1 MPEVTHSEPI
11 RKVCVIGAGTMGAGI
26 AAQVANAGVPVLL
39 LDIVR
44 DPANRN
50 AVAQG
55 ALDRLAKAE
64 PAAFMSKRAAKLVEV
79 GNIEDD
85 LPRVAECDWVIEAI
99 VERLDLKHALYEEL
113 EGVRRPGTAVSSNTS
128 TIPLEQLIAGRG
140 EGFARDFL
148 ITHFFNPP
156 RYMRLLEVVAGPA
169 SDAALVARVSDF
181 ADRALGKT
189 VVRAKDTPGFLANRV
204 GTFWIQ
210 QAINAAID
218 LGLSVEEA
226 DAVVGKPM
234 GVPKTGVFGLV
245 DLVGIDLMPHLKASL
260 TATLPEDDAYRAIAI
275 DHPLIMK
282 MIADGYTGRKGKGG
296 FYRLNREAGKRKE
309 AIDLA
314 TGEYRAAAKPPSLP
328 GAVFKDLKALVG
340 LPGKLGAYAWAV
352 LAPTLSYAASL
363 VPSASDDIV
372 AIDVAMKLGY
382 NWKSGPFELIDKLG
396 TAVFAERLKAEGKPV
411 PAIVELAAGRPF
423 YRVEAGKRQA
433 LGLDGE
439 YHDVARAAGVVLL
452 EDIKLAAKPLL
463 KTASAALWDVGDG
476 VAALEF
482 TGKMNALDAE
492 VMKLIGQAIPLVAE
506 KFKGLV
512 IYNEGSHFSAGANLG
527 LALFAMNIAA
537 WGEIEK
543 LVAGGQQAMKALK
556 YAPFPVV
563 GAPSGMA
570 LGGGCEVLLHCDAI
584 QAHAESYIG
593 LVECGVGLVPGWGGN
608 GELLDRWRH
617 NPALPKGPMPAVAKV
632 FETVSTATVSKSAA
646 QAIELGFLRPTDQ
659 VTMNRDRLLADAKA
673 RVLALAEGYQPPEPP
688 MFRLPGSGG
697 KAALDMAVQGF
708 RARGMA
714 TPHDEVV
721 SGALAR
727 ILTGGDADLIDTV
740 TEDELLAA
748 ERREFTSL
756 VRNPATQARI
766 EHMLKTG
773 KPLRN

>member
-1 MPEVTHSEPI
+1 MPDSI
-11 RKVCVIGAGTMGAGI
+11 KKVCVIGAGTMGAGI

-55 ALDRLAKAE
+55 ALERLGKAE
-64 PAAFMSKRAAKLVEV
+64 PAAFMSKRAAKLVEA

-85 LPRVAECDWVIEAI
+85 LARVAECDWVIEAI
-99 VERLDLKHALYEEL
+99 VERLDLKHALYEKL

-128 TIPLEQLIAGRG
+128 TIPLEQLVAGRS

-169 SDAALVARVSDF
+169 SDAALVAKVSNF

-189 VVRAKDTPGFLANRV
+189 VVRAKDTPGFIANRV

-218 LGLSVEEA
+218 LGLTVEEA

-260 TATLPEDDAYRAIAI
+260 TATLPEGDAYRAIAV
-275 DHPLIMK
+275 DHPLITK

-296 FYRLNREAGKRKE
+296 FYRVNREAGKRKE
-309 AIDLA
+309 AIDLVS
-314 TGEYRAAAKPPSLP
+314 GEYRPAAKPPPIP
-328 GAVFKDLKALVG
+328 GAALKDLRVLVG
-340 LPGKLGAYAWAV
+340 LSGKLGAYAWAV
-352 LAPTLSYAASL
+352 LGPTLSYAASL
-363 VPSASDDIV
+363 VPQASDDIV

-382 NWKSGPFELIDKLG
+382 NWKFGPFELIDKLG
-396 TAVFAERLKAEGKPV
+396 TAEFAQRLKAEGKPV

-423 YRVEAGKRQA
+423 YRVEGGKRQA

-439 YHDVARAAGVVLL
+439 YHDVAQPDGVVLL
-452 EDIKLAAKPLL
+452 EDIKLTAKPLL

-476 VAALEF
+476 VAAIEF
-482 TGKMNALDAE
+482 TGKMNALDGE

-512 IYNEGSHFSAGANLG
+512 IYNEGSNFSAGANLG
-527 LALFAMNIAA
+527 LAIFAMNIAA

-543 LVAGGQQAMKALK
+543 LVSGGQQALKALK

-608 GELLDRWRH
+608 GEMLDRWRS

-646 QAIELGFLRPTDQ
+646 EAMELGFLRPTDQ

-673 RVLALAEGYQPPEPP
+673 RVLAMADGYHPPEPP
-688 MFRLPGSGG
+688 VFHLPGANG
-697 KAALDMAVQGF
+697 KIALDLAVQGF
-708 RARGMA
+708 RARGLA
-714 TPHDEVV
+714 TPHDETV

-727 ILTGGDADLIDTV
+727 ILTGGEADVVDTV
-740 TEDELLAA
+740 TEQDLLAA
-748 ERREFTSL
+748 ERREFIKL

-766 EHMLKTG
+766 EHMLLTG